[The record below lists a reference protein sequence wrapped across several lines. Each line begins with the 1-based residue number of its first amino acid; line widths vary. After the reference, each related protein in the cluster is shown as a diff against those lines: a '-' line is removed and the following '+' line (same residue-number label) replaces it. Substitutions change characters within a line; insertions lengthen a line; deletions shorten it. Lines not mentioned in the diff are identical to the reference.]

1 MKKIAIFLLLISTL
15 FIACETDFEVN
26 ADWKEVMVVYG
37 LLDQSQPQQYIKI
50 NKAFLGEGDA
60 LQMASVSGSVNYNPL
75 DLEVKIYK
83 AENVYNSFDTLFSY
97 LEFYGELY
105 KLKDSIILRDTI
117 LEKEDGLFATD
128 ENIIYVSSIEDSN
141 FFMSNNAKDK
151 EYILSI
157 VNKKSGKQVWAKTKL
172 IHGLTLDNYDGMKM
186 AFYNPDVCSPNATP
200 PYKKATTTVKWDH
213 SKNGFI
219 YQIISRIYYRNY
231 YNDGTTSLEYLD
243 WVQPTQLYEGSSDMT
258 YEFDGVSFVNFI
270 SENIPDMQSEIDYR
284 KLAYTRLQYSV
295 GSEDLNTYMSVNEPF
310 EGIVQERPVFTNIN
324 NGIGLFSCRYN
335 IYQEVKY
342 PSNSN
347 WSFNILFTD
356 ATSKGLALEFSYLG
370 FQ

>member
-1 MKKIAIFLLLISTL
+1 MKNLTIFLLVFSMV
-15 FIACETDFEVN
+15 FMACETDFEVN
-26 ADWKEVMVVYG
+26 ADWKEVMIVYG
-37 LLDQSQPQQYIKI
+37 LLDQSQTQQYIKI

-60 LQMASVSGSVNYNPL
+60 LQMASVSGSVNYNPE
-75 DLEVKIYK
+75 DLEVIIIK
-83 AENVYNSFDTLFSY
+83 V
-97 LEFYGELY
+97 
-105 KLKDSIILRDTI
+105 KDAGNDTI
-117 LEKEDGLFATD
+117 YLDTTLIVKDDGLFATD

-324 NGIGLFSCRYN
+324 RSEERRVGKECR
-335 IYQEVKY
+335 
-342 PSNSN
+342 SR
-347 WSFNILFTD
+347 WSP
-356 ATSKGLALEFSYLG
+356 YH
-370 FQ
+370 

>member
-128 ENIIYVSSIEDSN
+128 KNIIYTTPSN
-141 FFMSNNAKDK
+141 FFLTNNANEK

-157 VNKKSGKQVWAKTKL
+157 VNKKSGKQVWAKSNL
-172 IHGLTLDNYDGMKM
+172 IHELILLNFSSNMGLYKEPL
-186 AFYNPDVCSPNATP
+186 PDP
-200 PYKKATTTVKWDH
+200 PIKPLEKSQHKVKWSH
-213 SKNGFI
+213 STNGKI
-219 YQIISRIYYRNY
+219 YQIIARIFYEEKFHNTTNTIIDSIDWIQPLIVY
-231 YNDGTTSLEYLD
+231 DGGDEMHYTF
-243 WVQPTQLYEGSSDMT
+243 EG
-258 YEFDGVSFVNFI
+258 EAFVNTLANKI
-270 SENIPDMQSEIDYR
+270 KNTNSNLIARRLSSI
-284 KLAYTRLQYSV
+284 KLLFTV
-295 GSEDLNTYMSVNEPF
+295 GSEALHTYMNLNEPF

-335 IYQEVKY
+335 KSH
-342 PSNSN
+342 PM
-347 WSFNILFTD
+347 SFPDYTKEGVSIDLDSLYFRTD
-356 ATSKGLALEFSYLG
+356 FDFLSAN
-370 FQ
+370 